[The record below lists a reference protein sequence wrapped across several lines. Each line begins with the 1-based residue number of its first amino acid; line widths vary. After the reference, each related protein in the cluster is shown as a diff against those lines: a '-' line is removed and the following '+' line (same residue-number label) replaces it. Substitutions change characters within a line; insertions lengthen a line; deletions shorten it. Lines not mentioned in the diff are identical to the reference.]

1 MLINECKNLGFYVL
15 AGQKNICSAEVWD
28 GINLKISF
36 RRGVSQKLMQLWS
49 DLLSIAE
56 SITSVADRH
65 SIFWTFE
72 ENGRFSFQTL
82 YKTISFG
89 VSSGV
94 V

>member
-1 MLINECKNLGFYVL
+1 M
-15 AGQKNICSAEVWD
+15 
-28 GINLKISF
+28 
-36 RRGVSQKLMQLWS
+36 SQRLMQLWS

-72 ENGRFSFQTL
+72 ENGRFSFQSL